1 MKAIFSQFY
10 QNLFLAN
17 RLFYLVGSVALLFLI
32 SFFIPWLG
40 DIPVILFWTVI
51 ILMLIDIWLL
61 YRVKSGFLSRRST
74 PEKLSNGDENEIS
87 VFLEN
92 QYSFPIQAEIIDEI
106 PHQFQKRDISFK
118 ASLKSKER
126 KTITYNLRPTKRGV
140 YEFGL
145 IRVYVRSGLGL
156 VIRRYNFESVKDL
169 AVYPSFLHLRK
180 YELLAISNRLSEY
193 GIKKIRRL
201 GNSMEFDQIKNYVSG
216 DDFKN
221 LNWKA
226 SARHGSLMVNS
237 YIEEKSQHIYCVID
251 KSRLMKMPFDGLSL
265 LDYSINA
272 CLVLS
277 KVALVKEDK
286 VGLITISD
294 KSGAIIS
301 ADKKAT
307 QLNKF
312 LEVLYKEKT
321 RYMETNM
328 ELLYNTIRRTLKQ
341 RSLVVYFTNFESL
354 NGLER
359 QLPYLKRI
367 SKFHL
372 LIIVFF
378 ENIELKAL
386 SKKNAN
392 DVEEIYIKTVA
403 EKFIHEKKLI
413 VKELSRHGI
422 QSILTSPQNLTVNA
436 LNKYIEIKAQQKI

>member
-92 QYSFPIQAEIIDEI
+92 QYTFPIQTEIIDEI

-118 ASLKSKER
+118 VSLKSKER

-294 KSGAIIS
+294 KSGVIIS

-341 RSLVVYFTNFESL
+341 RSLVVYFTNFESV